1 MRARR
6 ARSLRHTDRA
16 NPGATCRF
24 RFRARHCKQM
34 WTSRKQMKR
43 WVTVGARGE
52 PAVVRAGLS

>member
-1 MRARR
+1 M
-6 ARSLRHTDRA
+6 
-16 NPGATCRF
+16 TCRF